1 MKPAVKRIVVI
12 GGISTGI
19 FAAVLAGLVFFST
32 TEEPSGNMESFAF
45 SEVKESGPDLP
56 ELSFYKGAD
65 GERLAYRSYQSEE
78 SERIVI
84 MLHGSGYHSRYLHPL
99 AEGLAAREA
108 ATVVT
113 PDLRGHGPTAERRGD
128 VDYVGQIE
136 DDLEQLIDH
145 VREAYPE
152 ASLYLG
158 GHSSGGGSV
167 IRFAGGAA
175 EADVDGYILLA
186 PYIHHNSEVNQNTDE
201 GWSNPN
207 IPRMAALSIFNSLG
221 ATFFNG
227 KDVISF
233 NMPENY
239 RDGTE
244 TLYYSYRLQTSMHP
258 RDDYDKDIQGLEADT
273 LVIAGEKDRSFH
285 VEAYPSLFERQKH
298 AEVVLKEDLSHFGVV
313 TEAGSHEAIASW
325 LENRP

>member
-19 FAAVLAGLVFFST
+19 FAAVLAGMVFFST
-32 TEEPSGNMESFAF
+32 TEEPSGNTESFAF
-45 SEVKESGPDLP
+45 SEVKESSPDPP

-65 GERLAYRSYQSEE
+65 GERLAYRSYESEE

-84 MLHGSGYHSRYLHPL
+84 MLHGSGYHSRYLSPL
-99 AEGLAAREA
+99 AEALAGQET

-113 PDLRGHGPTAERRGD
+113 PDLRGHGPTADSRGD

-136 DDLEQLIDH
+136 DDLEQLIAH
-145 VREAYPE
+145 VREKYPE

-167 IRFAGGAA
+167 IRFAGGGA
-175 EADVDGYILLA
+175 EADVDGYLLLA
-186 PYIHHNSEVNQNTDE
+186 PYIHHNSEVNQNTGQ

-207 IPRMAALSIFNSLG
+207 IPRMAALSIFNRLG
-221 ATFFNG
+221 IAFFNG
-227 KDVISF
+227 KNVISF
-233 NMPENY
+233 NMPESY

-258 RDDYDKDIQGLEADT
+258 RDDYEKDIQGLKADT
-273 LVIAGEKDRSFH
+273 LVIAGEKDRSFQ
-285 VEAYPSLFERQKH
+285 VEAYPSLFENRKH
-298 AEVVLKEDLSHFGVV
+298 VKVVLKEDLSHFGVV
-313 TEAGSHEAIASW
+313 TDSGSHEAIASW
-325 LENRP
+325 LKNRP